1 MADDQVANPNALAAM
16 IRAQILAAA
25 PPRIPFVAFME
36 QALYH
41 PELGYYSQRARSIG
55 PAGDF
60 FTAPHLGSEFG
71 AMLAV
76 QLAQMW
82 VSLGSPQPYTLVE
95 MGAGQGLLATDILR
109 WLRQQDPQCFASLS
123 YIIVEKSAGLIAQ
136 QQQQLWGE
144 FGADAPIAWK
154 TWDAIVPDSIVGC
167 CFSNELVDA
176 FAVHQV
182 VFEQGELQE
191 IYVTVQGDQFVEVLA
206 PPSTPALIDY
216 FAQFAPRPV
225 GPDYPDPYRTEVNLA
240 ALDWQR
246 SVAAVLDRGYV
257 LTIDYGYPADRYYNR
272 VRSEGTLQCYSRHS
286 RSSDPYTHVGEQD
299 ITAHVNFTALERVG
313 SSIGLE
319 PVGLTSQAM
328 FLLNLGLGDR
338 IAALGQSDSIDPQEI
353 MARLRQRDALHQL
366 INPMGLGNFGVLIQ
380 SKGVDRWSTT
390 DGRSSDSGITL
401 RGLQHPMPW
410 VG

>member
-1 MADDQVANPNALAAM
+1 MADPQALARL
-16 IRAQILAAA
+16 IQAQIIAAD
-25 PPRIPFVAFME
+25 PPRIPFSTFME

-41 PELGYYSQRARSIG
+41 PELGYYSQRAQSIG
-55 PAGDF
+55 PGGDF
-60 FTAPHLGSEFG
+60 FTAPHLGGEFG

-76 QLAQMW
+76 QLAEMW
-82 VSLGSPQPYTLVE
+82 VQLGSPQPYTLVE
-95 MGAGQGLLATDILR
+95 MGAGQGLLAMDILR
-109 WLRQQDPQCFASLS
+109 SLRQHDPQCFASVS
-123 YIIVEKSAGLIAQ
+123 YIIIEKSAGLIAQ

-144 FGADAPIAWK
+144 FGPDAPIAWK
-154 TWDAIVPDSIVGC
+154 SWDMIPPGSIVGC

-182 VFEQGELQE
+182 MFEQGELQE

-206 PPSTPALIDY
+206 PPSTPALAAY
-216 FAQFAPRPV
+216 FEQFAPRPV

-272 VRSEGTLQCYSRHS
+272 VRSEGTLQCYYQHS
-286 RSSDPYTHVGEQD
+286 RSSDPYVHIGTQD

-313 SSIGLE
+313 ATIGLD
-319 PVGLTSQAM
+319 PVGLTSQAL
-328 FLLNLGLGDR
+328 FLMNLGLGDR
-338 IAALGQSDSIDPQEI
+338 IAALGQSDSTDPQVI

-366 INPMGLGNFGVLIQ
+366 INPVGLGNFGVLIQ
-380 SKGVDRWSTT
+380 SKGLGRCSPTA
-390 DGRSSDSGITL
+390 GRSSAGTTL
-401 RGLQHPMPW
+401 RGLQNPMPW

>member
-1 MADDQVANPNALAAM
+1 MANPNALAAL
-16 IRAQILAAA
+16 IQAQILAVDPA
-25 PPRIPFVAFME
+25 RIPFAVFME

-55 PAGDF
+55 PGGDF
-60 FTAPHLGSEFG
+60 FTAPHLGSAFG

-76 QLAQMW
+76 QLAEIW
-82 VSLGSPQPYTLVE
+82 VRLGSPQPYTLVE
-95 MGAGQGLLATDILR
+95 MGAGQGLLAMDILR
-109 WLRQQDPQCFASLS
+109 WLRQHDPQCFASLS

-136 QQQQLWGE
+136 QQQQLSGE
-144 FGADAPIAWK
+144 FGDVPIAWK
-154 TWDAIVPDSIVGC
+154 TWDTIAPASIVGC

-182 VFEQGELQE
+182 AFAAGELQE
-191 IYVTVQGDQFVEVLA
+191 VYVTVQGEQFVEVLA
-206 PPSTPALIDY
+206 PPSTPALAAY
-216 FAQFAPRPV
+216 FADCAPRPV

-246 SVAAVLDRGYV
+246 SVATALDRGYV

-272 VRSEGTLQCYSRHS
+272 VRSAGTLQCYYQHS
-286 RSSDPYTHVGEQD
+286 RNSDPYIHIGEQD

-313 SSIGLE
+313 ASIGLDH
-319 PVGLTSQAM
+319 VGLTSQAM

-338 IAALGQSDSIDPQEI
+338 IAALGQSDSTDPQEI
-353 MARLRQRDALHQL
+353 IDRLRQRDALHQL

-390 DGRSSDSGITL
+390 DGRSSGSGTTL
-401 RGLQHPMPW
+401 RGLTNPMPW